1 MVLVL
6 ITALV
11 GPFFID
17 WTIYRSTFETY
28 ASRVLGHRVTVLGE
42 ADLRL
47 LPAPY
52 IRFSDVRV
60 GEAEDPLLVV
70 SRFDMRVE
78 LPPLLKGEFR
88 VVDMALE
95 RPHLTL
101 SLDEAG
107 RLDWLTAVTADGAL
121 ADLPPEDVAL
131 EKVTIRD
138 GAISVIDARTGETHS
153 LDNGNLAVSARTLAG
168 PFRADGSLTL
178 NGSAYTVSLASG
190 RIRDNE
196 SLRLKGDVT
205 PTDRPVTF
213 SFDGALSE
221 TDAAPRFDGAFDI
234 TSVAL
239 DEGDTNTWS
248 VDGQFSADIAEVAV
262 PEFEF
267 RFGPEDK
274 RLAMTGEA
282 DLVYTGD
289 RRFEVRAQ
297 SKQVDLDRLL
307 GGGPQA
313 PVEINAAG
321 QQLVSALRAVP
332 LPTIDGALSLD
343 VPAVVAGGGI
353 IQNVRLDLETMLGGW
368 RIARLAGRLP
378 GRTMVATQGDLGL
391 EPALTYRGAVSVR
404 SDQPAT
410 FFSWWQSQESGAAVL
425 EPVAVEGRLNLMP
438 AGAALDNL
446 RLTVAGSEAR
456 GGLAYREPRGGGNA
470 EFSLSLDADTLDLDQ
485 METLT
490 ALMRPFRGATAQAS
504 SDESRSTN
512 VSLRLQAR
520 EVRGR
525 GVAGEGL
532 AFEAEYADGNM
543 RIDRLF
549 AADLAGARIDVTGD
563 VRNLLTAPSG
573 AVSGTLDARDLSGL
587 MALVKGVIPDSTL
600 IERLEKAAD
609 SLVPAQFDAS
619 LQAAERANG
628 TDLSVELN
636 GTAGGTEV
644 AVRSNLEGRIDA
656 WHDAEVGVSL
666 SMTGADGSAVLQQ
679 LGLDVLPVEAIGEA
693 RILAEVSGVP
703 ANGLDVRSTVGLGD
717 TKIETNGTLTL
728 KADEEAAYALIGT
741 LETPDLTPLALL
753 SGRIL
758 PVMAGDL
765 PATITATV
773 EGVGTSLAVPSFS
786 GTFQDTRFDGR
797 LEGDLTSVPGERNRR
812 FNGELN
818 VSQMELRALSELVL
832 GPDQWYAL
840 GDGSSVWP
848 TAFFGAPLLDDLDV
862 TLDLRADD
870 LYLDEDTALQSARAE
885 FRLTPLLLRL
895 DGLNGTYAG
904 GKFDGNLSLRR
915 SEAEGAASG
924 RVKLTGADL
933 RQLSWRPDGRA
944 VVSGTGDLYLEF
956 EGIGRS
962 IAAIVAGLNGG
973 GSFTLQ
979 NGTVQRL
986 NPQAFLQV
994 TRAVDAGLDLQDDK
1008 IEEVFLSHMSAGS
1021 LPFEKVEG
1029 TLTLVGGRLS
1039 ARNVVVDAEK
1049 AEVFGSAQLDLN
1061 TYDLD
1066 ADFSLKVDPG
1076 ENAVTG
1082 AEPQIGLL
1090 FEGPVEA
1097 PARSVDITPFTAY
1110 LTLRAFEQEVER
1122 VERLQAEILERDRL
1136 TRELKRQSEAKV
1148 RREREAIEAAAAA
1161 EAAAQAAEEERLR
1174 LEQERLERE
1183 SQEQEQTQNSEQT
1196 PAVPDTQPVET
1207 AASPANAPADDP
1219 IPLTDR
1225 IRAVLDASNDNLD
1238 LTGASAAPETKP
1250 ASDLPPLDGP
1260 ITIEDLL
1267 SGQFGIPAG
1276 Q

>member
-70 SRFDMRVE
+70 SRFDMRLE

-88 VVDMALE
+88 VIDMALE

-121 ADLPPEDVAL
+121 AKLPPEDVAL

-138 GAISVIDARTGETHS
+138 GAVSVIDARTGETHQ
-153 LDNGNLAVSARTLAG
+153 LDNGNLSVSARSLAG

-178 NGSAYTVSLASG
+178 NDKAYTVSFASG
-190 RIRDNE
+190 RIRNNE
-196 SLRLKGDVT
+196 SLRLKGEIT
-205 PTDRPVTF
+205 PTDWPVNF

-221 TDAAPRFDGAFDI
+221 TDAAPKFEGTFDI
-234 TSVAL
+234 ASVLL
-239 DEGDTNTWS
+239 DEASLNTWS
-248 VDGQFSADIAEVAV
+248 VEGSFAADIAEVSV

-267 RFGPEDK
+267 RFGPEEK
-274 RLAMTGEA
+274 RLSMAGKA
-282 DLVYTGD
+282 GLIYSGD
-289 RRFEVRAQ
+289 KRFEVRAK
-297 SKQVDLDRLL
+297 SKQIDLDRLL

-313 PVEINAAG
+313 PVEINDAG
-321 QQLVSALRAVP
+321 KQLVAALKAVP
-332 LPTIDGALSLD
+332 LPTIEGALSFD
-343 VPAVVAGGGI
+343 VPALVAGGGI
-353 IQNVRLDLETMLGGW
+353 VQNVRLDLETMLGGW

-378 GRTMVATQGDLGL
+378 GRTTVATQGDLGL
-391 EPALTYRGAVSVR
+391 TPAMTYRGAVSVK
-404 SDQPAT
+404 SDQPAS
-410 FFSWWQSQESGAAVL
+410 FFSWWQRQETGSSIL
-425 EPVAVEGRLNLMP
+425 EPVSVEGRLNLVP
-438 AGAALDNL
+438 EGAALDNL
-446 RLTVAGSEAR
+446 RLTVAGAEAR
-456 GGLAYREPRGGGNA
+456 GGLAYRRPRTGNP
-470 EFSLSLDADTLDLDQ
+470 EFSLSLDADVLDLDQ
-485 METLT
+485 IDTMTALVRPLT
-490 ALMRPFRGATAQAS
+490 AGRSANNGGAEAGQ
-504 SDESRSTN
+504 DLN
-512 VSLRLQAR
+512 VSVRLQAR

-525 GVAGEGL
+525 GVEGEGL
-532 AFEAEYADGNM
+532 AFEAEYSDGNV

-549 AADLAGARIDVTGD
+549 AADLAGARIDVKGD
-563 VRNLLTAPSG
+563 VKDLLSAPKG

-587 MALVKGVIPDSTL
+587 VALTKGVFPEAGFAD
-600 IERLEKAAD
+600 RLERAAGV
-609 SLVPAQFDAS
+609 LVPAKFDAS
-619 LQAAERANG
+619 LQAAEFADG
-628 TDLSVELN
+628 TDLSIDLK
-636 GTAGGTEV
+636 GTAGGTDV
-644 AVRSNLEGRIDA
+644 VTIASLKGRVDQWRDANVGLSISMNGPEG
-656 WHDAEVGVSL
+656 G
-666 SMTGADGSAVLQQ
+666 AVLQQ
-679 LGLDVLPVEAIGEA
+679 LGFDVLPVDAIGTA
-693 RILAEVSGVP
+693 RITGKLEGVP
-703 ANGLDVRSTVGLGD
+703 SEGMTVSSSVALGETSLQANGTV
-717 TKIETNGTLTL
+717 TL
-728 KADEEAAYALIGT
+728 KKGEEASYALTGELKT
-741 LETPDLTPLALL
+741 ADLTPLALL
-753 SGRIL
+753 TGRVL

-765 PATITATV
+765 PATISGTL
-773 EGVGTSLAVPSFS
+773 EGVGTSLAVPSLT
-786 GTFQDTRFDGR
+786 GTFRNVRFDGR
-797 LEGDLTSVPGERNRR
+797 LEGDLKPVPGERNRR
-812 FNGELN
+812 FSGELQ
-818 VSQMELRALSELVL
+818 VSQLDVRALSELVL
-832 GPDQWYAL
+832 GPDQWYSL
-840 GDGSSVWP
+840 GDGSSIWP
-848 TAFFGAPLLDDLDV
+848 VAFFGAPLLDDLDL
-862 TLDLRADD
+862 TLDLRAGEMLVDD
-870 LYLDEDTALQSARAE
+870 DTAIQSARAE
-885 FRLTPLLLRL
+885 LRLTPVLMRL
-895 DGLNGTYAG
+895 DGLNGTYSG
-904 GKFDGNLSLRR
+904 GNLEGNLSIRR
-915 SEAEGAASG
+915 SDAEGAASG

-933 RQLSWRPDGRA
+933 RQLAWRPEGRA

-962 IAAIVAGLNGG
+962 ISAIVSGLNGG
-973 GSFTLQ
+973 GTFTLKE
-979 NGTVQRL
+979 GDVRGL
-986 NPQAFLQV
+986 NPQAFMQV

-1008 IEEVFLSHMSAGS
+1008 IAEVFVNHMAAGN

-1090 FEGPVEA
+1090 FKGPVEA
-1097 PARSVDITPFTAY
+1097 PERSVDITPFTAY

-1136 TRELKRQSEAKV
+1136 TRELKRQADAKA
-1148 RREREAIEAAAAA
+1148 RREQEAIEAAAAA

-1174 LEQERLERE
+1174 LEQEQLER
-1183 SQEQEQTQNSEQT
+1183 QQREQTQSQERTRAT
-1196 PAVPDTQPVET
+1196 PDDAPVEEAT
-1207 AASPANAPADDP
+1207 VSPARAPAEP
-1219 IPLTDR
+1219 QVPLTDR
-1225 IRAVLDASNDNLD
+1225 IRAVLDASNGD
-1238 LTGASAAPETKP
+1238 LNVSGNVSPPGTKP
-1250 ASDLPPLDGP
+1250 GSDLPPLDGP
-1260 ITIEDLL
+1260 ITIDDLL
-1267 SGQFGIPAG
+1267 SGQFSIPAG